1 MELYYPPEDLYNNLV
16 KKVCDF
22 KKNCNNL
29 QYFENIDLLLE
40 ELENFINTPIKNL
53 IDEHEANKQK
63 VSAPD
68 LKMASL
74 SGGMRTQIESICKN
88 NKKVKGYQITT
99 ELFNILDGIKEKFT
113 SHYNLHFTAKSNKG
127 SLEQQSSELNSDN
140 MTTKS
145 EFRSFNSYNS
155 NSIFYLNGVSET
167 NLLKKPH
174 KDFSS

>member
-1 MELYYPPEDLYNNLV
+1 MKLYYPSDDLYNNLV
-16 KKVCDF
+16 KKVYNF
-22 KKNCNNL
+22 KNNIKNL
-29 QYFENIDLLLE
+29 QYFENIDLLLQ
-40 ELENFINTPIKNL
+40 ELEIFINTPIKTL
-53 IDEHEANKQK
+53 IDEHEENKQK

-74 SGGMRTQIESICKN
+74 SGGMRTQIDFICKN
-88 NKKVKGYQITT
+88 NKKAKVHQITT

-113 SHYNLHFTAKSNKG
+113 SDYNLYFAAKSNKG

-145 EFRSFNSYNS
+145 EFQSFNSYNS
-155 NSIFYLNGVSET
+155 NSIFYLNGVSKT